1 MSVVTVPV
9 KPFEGQRPGTSGLR
23 KPTKT
28 FMQPH
33 YTECFIQSVFNT
45 VGPEL
50 AGSML
55 VVGGD
60 GRYWVKESTMMII
73 QIAAANKV
81 AHVVVGQ
88 HSLFSTPAVSC
99 IIRKRKAHGGFI
111 LTASHNPGGI
121 NADFGIKYNIH
132 NGGPAP
138 ESVTEPIYAHT
149 QRIHEYKHC
158 PDVVPDVT
166 KLGTQTF
173 DVEGRTFTVEVID
186 TVNDYVELVQQI
198 FDFDAIRKL
207 IKGSDGRPPFR
218 ALINAMHGVM
228 GPYCRRIFSEL
239 LGIPIENIRNSVPSV
254 DFGGKHPDPN
264 LTYGKET
271 VDEMR
276 SGSFDFA
283 ACFDADGDRN
293 MILGAHAFFVTPSD
307 SLAVIADNMHV
318 IPYFQAT
325 GIRGLARSMPTAAAV
340 DRVAVAKG
348 LPHYETPTGWKFF
361 GNLMDAG
368 RLSLCGEESFGT
380 GSDHV
385 REKDGIWAGLAWLSI
400 LAYSGKGVQQ
410 MCEEHWARYGRNF
423 FTRYDYEK
431 CESDAAHQMMQHVE
445 SRMNNPDFKGRRF
458 LCDGRTY
465 TVEKYDNFKY
475 TDPIDG
481 SVAEK
486 QGLRIVF
493 TDGSRI
499 VYRLSGTS
507 GVGATIR
514 VYIDSYEPNIEKA
527 KEDSAK
533 MLRPLVAIALHIS
546 EIKKFTGRTKPT
558 VIT

>member
-1 MSVVTVPV
+1 MPVETVQV
-9 KPFEGQRPGTSGLR
+9 KPFDGQKPGTSGLR

-28 FMQPH
+28 FMQPN
-33 YTECFIQSVFNT
+33 YTECFIQSVFDT
-45 VGPEL
+45 VGPEVP
-50 AGSML
+50 GSTL

-60 GRYWVKESTMMII
+60 GRYFVKEATIRII
-73 QIAAANKV
+73 QMAAANKV
-81 AHVVVGQ
+81 GHIVVGQ
-88 HSLFSTPAVSC
+88 HGLFSTPAVSC
-99 IIRKRKAHGGFI
+99 IIRKRNALGGFI

-121 NADFGIKYNIH
+121 DADFGIKYNVQ

-138 ESVTEPIYAHT
+138 ESVTEPIHKMST
-149 QRIHEYKHC
+149 CIREYKHC
-158 PDVVPDVT
+158 PDVVPDLG

-173 DVEGRTFTVEVID
+173 DIEGRPFTVEVID
-186 TVNDYVELVQQI
+186 AVNDYVELVQQI
-198 FDFDAIRKL
+198 FDFDAIRNL
-207 IKGSDGRPPFR
+207 IKGHDGRPPFR
-218 ALINAMHGVM
+218 VLINAMHGVT

-239 LGIPIENIRNSVPSV
+239 LGVPIEDIRNSEPSI

-271 VDEMR
+271 VDEMKN
-276 SGSFDFA
+276 GPYDFA
-283 ACFDADGDRN
+283 ACFDGDGDRN

-325 GIRGLARSMPTAAAV
+325 GIRGLARSMPTAGAV
-340 DRVAVAKG
+340 DRVATAKG
-348 LPHYETPTGWKFF
+348 LPIYETPTGWKFF

-400 LAYSGKGVQQ
+400 LAYSGRGVQE
-410 MCEEHWARYGRNF
+410 MCEDHWARYGRNF

-431 CESDAAHQMMQHVE
+431 CETDAAHQMVQHIE
-445 SRMNNPDFKGRRF
+445 NRMNNPDFKGRRF
-458 LCDGRTY
+458 LCDGHTY
-465 TVEKYDNFKY
+465 TVDKYDNFKY

-481 SVAEK
+481 SISAH

-507 GVGATIR
+507 GSGATIR
-514 VYIDSYEPNIEKA
+514 IYIDSYEPNLQKA
-527 KEDSAK
+527 KEDSQT

-546 EIKKFTGRTKPT
+546 EIKKFIGRTKPT